1 MIALFTADLVAAL
14 LRMREEAGQA
24 TAEYAL
30 VWSFIGVVAVLAW
43 TSLGGDISAV
53 LNTVAHDL

>member
-1 MIALFTADLVAAL
+1 MIALFTADLLGAL
-14 LRMREEAGQA
+14 VRLREEAGHA

-30 VWSFIGVVAVLAW
+30 VWAFIGVVAGLAL

-53 LNTVAHDL
+53 LTTVADKL